1 MTDAK
6 SSNPKDQIGNT
17 KLPLHLWPSTATA
30 MGCLGLLE
38 GQEKYGRSNFRFHT
52 VLASIYVDAAK
63 RHLDAWMEG
72 EENAPDSGI
81 PHLANALA
89 SIAIIVDCQA
99 HDRLVDDRNYAPN
112 NGYRRLVD
120 RLTPHVNRLK
130 AMFAGKNPKHYS
142 IADNTAE

>member
-1 MTDAK
+1 MIN
-6 SSNPKDQIGNT
+6 SSNPKDLIGNT

-30 MGCLGLLE
+30 MGCVGLLE
-38 GQEKYGRSNFRFHT
+38 GECKYGRSNFRQHS
-52 VLASIYVDAAK
+52 VMASIYVDAAK

-72 EENAPDSGI
+72 EEVAPDSGV

-89 SIAIIVDCQA
+89 SIAILVDCQA

-120 RLTPHVNRLK
+120 RLTSHVTRLK
-130 AMFAGKNPKHYS
+130 EMFADRSPRHYT
-142 IADNTAE
+142 IKDNSQ